1 MNKITAEF
9 LRVVSD
15 FKGSFQGAFNIREN
29 GECAGR
35 QSSKNIKIDTKKDLP
50 GIDIHIQPGT
60 LGETVYIPAC
70 VTHTGVDDLVYND
83 FFVGAGADVVI
94 VAGCGVHNDGEGE
107 ARHNGF
113 HRFFLST
120 VKSTW
125 PMAPAPGQNGL
136 TRSRGCTWRRTPA
149 WKWTRFSWAVWTP
162 HCVKLQQSW
171 MHGPGFWC
179 ASEL

>member
-60 LGETVYIPAC
+60 PGRNGVYPGLCYPHRRGRLG
-70 VTHTGVDDLVYND
+70 L
-83 FFVGAGADVVI
+83 
-94 VAGCGVHNDGEGE
+94 
-107 ARHNGF
+107 
-113 HRFFLST
+113 
-120 VKSTW
+120 
-125 PMAPAPGQNGL
+125 
-136 TRSRGCTWRRTPA
+136 
-149 WKWTRFSWAVWTP
+149 
-162 HCVKLQQSW
+162 
-171 MHGPGFWC
+171 
-179 ASEL
+179 